1 MAQRCALIVDDSRTA
16 RQALGQVLAS
26 NQLRVETAES
36 AEQALEFLSH
46 ARPDV
51 IFMDHMM
58 PGMDGFQA
66 VRAIKNNPATATIPI
81 MMYTSQEGELYV
93 GQARALGAVGVLPK
107 QIKPV
112 EVSQVLK
119 SLHLIGIE
127 TGHEPGLA
135 AELDRAGESASLRPD
150 ATARDW
156 GELHQWLQE
165 MFEHLGQDLRVDIET
180 SVQRLVAE
188 RDSEPPP
195 RSWTNLFAV
204 SVTAVMAGLAAV
216 FFWLHLD
223 TQSKWRAAVDQNVSL
238 MAALNSRRSSIAGEA
253 GESARAIDLRRDELD
268 GRYQGF
274 LAALEWGINQSATYP
289 HDQVPLGD
297 ERLESLNGLLQR
309 LTQLGFVGTVQ
320 INTYVGDFC
329 YTGSGGEN
337 FALAADDLPAERCD
351 RIGLPPEEARIA
363 SSKQSV
369 AFANFLSSRE
379 SAAPIRV
386 QVEPHGSSA
395 PLVPYPTQAQGATA
409 GEWNKIARQN
419 NRVIVRIV
427 PERTGA

>member
-119 SLHLIGIE
+119 SLHLIGID

-135 AELDRAGESASLRPD
+135 SELDRAGDTTSLRP
-150 ATARDW
+150 ATTARDW

-195 RSWTNLFAV
+195 RSWTSLFAAA
-204 SVTAVMAGLAAV
+204 VTAVMAVLAAV

-253 GESARAIDLRRDELD
+253 GESD

-297 ERLESLNGLLQR
+297 DRLESLSGLLQR

-329 YTGSGGEN
+329 YAGSGGEN
-337 FALAADDLPAERCD
+337 FTLAADDLPAERCD

-379 SAAPIRV
+379 LAAPIRV
-386 QVEPHGSSA
+386 QLEPHGSSA
-395 PLVPYPTQAQGATA
+395 PLVPYPAQVQGATA

-419 NRVIVRIV
+419 NRVNVRIV
-427 PERTGA
+427 PERAGA

>member
-1 MAQRCALIVDDSRTA
+1 
-16 RQALGQVLAS
+16 
-26 NQLRVETAES
+26 
-36 AEQALEFLSH
+36 
-46 ARPDV
+46 V

-112 EVSQVLK
+112 EVSKVLK
-119 SLHLIGIE
+119 SLRLIGIDGE
-127 TGHEPGLA
+127 QDAGGGNES
-135 AELDRAGESASLRPD
+135 DRISDTAMLRTAGSAS
-150 ATARDW
+150 DW

-165 MFEHLGQDLRVDIET
+165 MFEHLGQDLRMDIEA

-188 RDSEPPP
+188 RESAPPA
-195 RSWTNLFAV
+195 RSRANTFAAV
-204 SVTAVMAGLAAV
+204 MSAVMAAVAAV

-223 TQSKWRAAVDQNVSL
+223 TQNKWRAAVDQNVGL
-238 MAALNSRRSSIAGEA
+238 MAALNSRRSAIAGEA
-253 GESARAIDLRRDELD
+253 GDSVRALDSRRDELA

-289 HDQVPLGD
+289 RDQVPLGD
-297 ERLESLNGLLQR
+297 ERLESLSGLLQR
-309 LTQLGFVGTVQ
+309 LTQLGFAGTGE

-329 YTGSGGEN
+329 YASSGGEN
-337 FALAADDLPAERCD
+337 FTLAPDDLPAERCD

-363 SSKQSV
+363 SAKQSL
-369 AFANFLSSRE
+369 AFANFLSSRA
-379 SAAPIRV
+379 SAAPIHVR
-386 QVEPHGSSA
+386 VEPHGSSA
-395 PLVPYPTQAQGATA
+395 PLIPYPAQSQGVTA

-419 NRVIVRIV
+419 NRVNVRIV
-427 PERTGA
+427 PERA